1 MKSTIF
7 KNLLTI
13 LSIFLIHNIS
23 NPVFGQSSQ
32 ISKTIEV
39 SGNCKM
45 CKKQIEKAG
54 KLKGVSDINWDIK
67 SHLLTISYDSLK
79 TSIDKIQLRIAA
91 VGYDTP
97 LFKAN
102 EETYNKLH
110 TCCQYPRKKE

>member
-1 MKSTIF
+1 MKSTIL
-7 KNLLTI
+7 KDLLTLLTI
-13 LSIFLIHNIS
+13 FLIQNFT
-23 NPVFGQSSQ
+23 NPVFGQLSQ

-67 SHLLTISYDSLK
+67 SHLLTISFDSLK